1 MANALK
7 RVVVVGMLLG
17 LGVAQAGR
25 PTVAPAGLV
34 VITGNSSTKLQ
45 GLVVITGN
53 SGPKVHGLVITGNSS
68 TKLHGR

>member
-45 GLVVITGN
+45 GLVITGN

-68 TKLHGR
+68 TKVHGR

>member
-34 VITGNSSTKLQ
+34 IWGNSSTKLQ
-45 GLVVITGN
+45 GLVVTGN
-53 SGPKVHGLVITGNSS
+53 SGPKVSGLVIMGTASP
-68 TKLHGR
+68 KVFGR

>member
-25 PTVAPAGLV
+25 PTVAQAGLV

-45 GLVVITGN
+45 GLVITGN